1 MGLIIDVTMLE
12 GHTMSCFG
20 LHLAESLTYFVSKY
34 EPRLMA
40 LAVVVR
46 REQNLA
52 NKVIVQWLTKRELSN
67 FMS

>member
-1 MGLIIDVTMLE
+1 MKKELL
-12 GHTMSCFG
+12 S
-20 LHLAESLTYFVSKY
+20 S
-34 EPRLMA
+34 
-40 LAVVVR
+40 VVR